1 MNLYEGLKIAWRGL
15 LANKVRSALTMLGI
29 IIGVGAVVAMISIG
43 AGANKSVTG
52 RIQGL
57 GSNLLTV
64 IAGSGAGSGGARQ
77 AAGTSNSLTLD
88 DAKAIEKNVSA
99 LVKNVSPEY
108 NSQSQV
114 IYLNQNVNTQI
125 NGVTEKYQA
134 VHNFKA
140 KYGSFI
146 SNGDVNTQ
154 SRVAVLGQEV
164 VNNLFNG
171 TNPIGKNIKIKNIPF
186 KVIGVMEYKG
196 GSGFQNPDDV
206 IFIPLTTAQKRVFG
220 GDSLR
225 SISLEVSEKS
235 LMTTASSQVTNLLLN
250 RHKITDA
257 DAADFQIFNQ
267 ADLLST
273 LNTVTNT
280 LTLLLGGI
288 AGISLLVGG
297 IGIMNIMLV
306 SVTERTREIG
316 LRKAVGAKRRD
327 ILVQFLIEAI
337 VLSLIGGGLGLVLG
351 ISGSKIIASIAG
363 WPTVVSLNSIGL
375 AFFFSAGIG
384 IIFGVFPAR
393 RASRLN
399 PIDAL
404 RYE

>member
-15 LANKVRSALTMLGI
+15 IANKIRSALTMLGI
-29 IIGVGAVVAMISIG
+29 IIGVGSVVAMISIG
-43 AGANKSVTG
+43 AGANQSVTG

-64 IAGSGAGSGGARQ
+64 IAGSSGSSGGVHQ
-77 AAGTSNSLTLD
+77 AAGTAASLTLD
-88 DAKAIEKNVSA
+88 DAKAIEKNMPT
-99 LVKNVSPEY
+99 LIKNVSPEY

-114 IYLNQNVNTQI
+114 VYLNQNINTQI

-140 KYGSFI
+140 KYGSYI
-146 SNGDVNTQ
+146 SEADVNAQ

-164 VNNLFNG
+164 VNNLFAG
-171 TNPIGKNIKIKNIPF
+171 RDPIGKTIKIKNIPF
-186 KVIGVMEYKG
+186 RVIGVMEYKG
-196 GSGFQNPDDV
+196 GSGFRNPDDV

-220 GDSLR
+220 GNNLR
-225 SISLEVSEKS
+225 SISIEVSQKN
-235 LMTTASSQVTNLLLN
+235 LMATASAQITNLLLN
-250 RHKITDA
+250 RHKITDPN
-257 DAADFQIFNQ
+257 AADFQIFNQ

-273 LNTVTNT
+273 LNQVTRT

-327 ILVQFLIEAI
+327 ILTQFLIEAI

-351 ISGSKIIASIAG
+351 ITGSRIIASIAG
-363 WPTVVSLNSIGL
+363 WPTVVSLNSIWL

-384 IIFGVFPAR
+384 IVFGVFPAR
-393 RASRLN
+393 RASMLS